1 MHGINPL
8 PLLGT
13 RQRILCAIGVVVT
26 SVPSKHL
33 WRVRVSYG
41 APNRKSHTAK
51 TKIVVLIIWLV
62 FIIRYNYSFLA
73 LEMVLFLSYRIDADS
88 KSFIYNTKFYAIQK
102 NCFLFKIISHLV
114 LVGFIMVAFLSVYR
128 FPFEPHSQW
137 GLFFIWFFEKN
148 ML

>member
-41 APNRKSHTAK
+41 APFRENQAGSTLLGLVVTADFHMQ
-51 TKIVVLIIWLV
+51 V
-62 FIIRYNYSFLA
+62 
-73 LEMVLFLSYRIDADS
+73 
-88 KSFIYNTKFYAIQK
+88 
-102 NCFLFKIISHLV
+102 
-114 LVGFIMVAFLSVYR
+114 
-128 FPFEPHSQW
+128 
-137 GLFFIWFFEKN
+137 
-148 ML
+148 

>member
-41 APNRKSHTAK
+41 APNRKSHTAIYTNSMIGY
-51 TKIVVLIIWLV
+51 TKA
-62 FIIRYNYSFLA
+62 FIFCN
-73 LEMVLFLSYRIDADS
+73 
-88 KSFIYNTKFYAIQK
+88 IY
-102 NCFLFKIISHLV
+102 
-114 LVGFIMVAFLSVYR
+114 
-128 FPFEPHSQW
+128 
-137 GLFFIWFFEKN
+137 
-148 ML
+148 